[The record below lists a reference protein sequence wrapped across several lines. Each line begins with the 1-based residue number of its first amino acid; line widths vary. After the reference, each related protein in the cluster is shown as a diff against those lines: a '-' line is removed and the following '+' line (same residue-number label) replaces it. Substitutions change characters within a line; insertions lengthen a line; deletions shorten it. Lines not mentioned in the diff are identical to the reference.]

1 MDLILEQCR
10 AQDEESEKTIALMH
24 KQLQDERCRAATSK
38 EKRKQQKRILQKKL
52 AEAQKENAQHNVSQQ
67 ALADRIEELENEQ
80 HARDAR
86 EHQRERVGAATERS
100 DKALL
105 EKLASAQAT
114 IVRLTHDLEQSRA
127 RDADASAKRDALKA
141 RRRTVAK
148 REKSRLENLTSVAY
162 FKVCGLNL
170 LRFLRLLFEYLHRC
184 SLSSPLVPIRTSRK
198 ARRSGS
204 LLLLKNTCKR
214 WALRFH
220 NRGGLAR
227 KRISRYYS
235 VKR

>member
-1 MDLILEQCR
+1 MI
-10 AQDEESEKTIALMH
+10 
-24 KQLQDERCRAATSK
+24 
-38 EKRKQQKRILQKKL
+38 
-52 AEAQKENAQHNVSQQ
+52 AQKN
-67 ALADRIEELENEQ
+67 RIEELEE
-80 HARDAR
+80 R
-86 EHQRERVGAATERS
+86 ERERERERVGAATERS

-105 EKLASAQAT
+105 EKLVSAQAT

-127 RDADASAKRDALKA
+127 RDADASAKRDALKV

-170 LRFLRLLFEYLHRC
+170 LRFLRLLFQYLHRC

-214 WALRFH
+214 WALRFN